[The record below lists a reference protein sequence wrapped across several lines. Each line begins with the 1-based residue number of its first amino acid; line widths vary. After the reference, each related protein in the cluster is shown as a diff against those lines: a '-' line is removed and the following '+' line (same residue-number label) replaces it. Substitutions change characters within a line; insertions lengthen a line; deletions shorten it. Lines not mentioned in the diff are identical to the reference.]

1 MNENERSTAVLYKSS
16 NSCILRIRLHVNR
29 FTISDN
35 RNCTIPCGA
44 SEAVLIMEEWKNGL
58 LETLVSDIFQL
69 NTMCF
74 QRLCPGEP

>member
-1 MNENERSTAVLYKSS
+1 MNENERSAAFLYKSS

-44 SEAVLIMEEWKNGL
+44 SEAVLIMEEWKM
-58 LETLVSDIFQL
+58 VSWRHLSQIFSS
-69 NTMCF
+69 
-74 QRLCPGEP
+74 